1 MEFLEGIFLQYPV
14 IKQVLVILG
23 SLLVLAQV
31 IVLLTPSKKDDAKL
45 EEFKSNSIVKKVWD
59 FLLSFS
65 VLQKKEGKIKL
76 SKDE

>member
-1 MEFLEGIFLQYPV
+1 MEFLEGIFAQYP
-14 IKQVLVILG
+14 IINQVLVILG

-31 IVLLTPSKKDDAKL
+31 VVLLTPSKKDDAKL
-45 EEFKSNSIVKKVWD
+45 EELKKNSIFKKIWD